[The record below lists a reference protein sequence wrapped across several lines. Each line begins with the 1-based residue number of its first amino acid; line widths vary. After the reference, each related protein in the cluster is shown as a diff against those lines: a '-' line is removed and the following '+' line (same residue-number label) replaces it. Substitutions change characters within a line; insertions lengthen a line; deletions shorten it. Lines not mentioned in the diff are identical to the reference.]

1 MKVTTI
7 FLLAGIA
14 AAAYLAYAYN
24 LFVKLNARA
33 KSAWADID
41 VQLKRRHDLV
51 PNLVTVV
58 KGYALHERTT
68 LEAVTAARSAAIAAG
83 AQPKEA
89 ENALSGTLKSLFA
102 LVENYPNLKADGTFL
117 QLHKELVDIE
127 DTLQYA
133 RRYYNGV
140 VRDFNTAIAVFP
152 NNAAAA
158 LFGFKAKYFFELESV
173 LEKPAPQVDL
183 GR

>member
-1 MKVTTI
+1 MKVSTA
-7 FLLAGIA
+7 FLFIGVSAG
-14 AAAYLAYAYN
+14 AYLAYAYN

-33 KSAWADID
+33 KSAWSDID

-68 LEAVTAARSAAIAAG
+68 LEAVTAARSAAISAEAS
-83 AQPKEA
+83 PKET
-89 ENALSGTLKSLFA
+89 ENALSGTLKALFA
-102 LVENYPNLKADGTFL
+102 LVENYPLLKADGTFL

-140 VRDFNTAIAVFP
+140 VRDFNTAIAIFP
-152 NNAAAA
+152 NNAVAA
-158 LFGFKAKYFFELESV
+158 LFGLKVKDFFELESV
-173 LEKPAPQVDL
+173 LEKPVPQVDL
-183 GR
+183 GH

>member
-1 MKVTTI
+1 MKVTTA
-7 FLLAGIA
+7 FLFIGIS
-14 AAAYLAYAYN
+14 AAAYLAYTYN
-24 LFVKLNARA
+24 LFVQLNARA

-68 LEAVTAARSAAIAAG
+68 LEAVTAARSAAISPG
-83 AQPKEA
+83 ATPEEA
-89 ENALSGTLKSLFA
+89 EKALSGTLKSLFA
-102 LVENYPNLKADGTFL
+102 LAENYPNLKADGTFL
-117 QLHKELVDIE
+117 QLYKELVEIE
-127 DTLQYA
+127 DTLQCA

-140 VRDFNTAIAVFP
+140 VRDFNTAVAIFP
-152 NNAAAA
+152 NNMAAA
-158 LFGFKAKYFFELESV
+158 LFGFKAKDFFELESA
-173 LEKPAPQVDL
+173 LEKAVPSVDL